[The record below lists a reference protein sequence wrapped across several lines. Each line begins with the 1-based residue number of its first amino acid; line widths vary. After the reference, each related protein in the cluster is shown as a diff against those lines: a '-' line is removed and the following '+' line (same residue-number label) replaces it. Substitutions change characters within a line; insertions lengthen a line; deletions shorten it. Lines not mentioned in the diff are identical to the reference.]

1 MDAITDLRKQ
11 IDVIDDKIMELL
23 NQRYNLVQEIGHQKQ
38 THKKAIMDSDRE
50 KLIFDKT
57 SIFSHYPQIIEVYKT
72 IISESR
78 SLQRK

>member
-1 MDAITDLRKQ
+1 MDAITGLRNQ

-23 NQRYNLVQEIGHQKQ
+23 NQRYDLVQEIGNQKHSQ
-38 THKKAIMDSDRE
+38 KKAIMDSTRE
-50 KLIFDKT
+50 QVIFDKT
-57 SIFSHYPQIIEVYKT
+57 SIFSHSPQIIEVYKT